1 MKQDNS
7 QILLISVKPKFAV
20 KIMSGEKTVELRKS
34 APINIKKGNVIL
46 LYVTSPVKELWG
58 FCQIECI
65 IKDNPTDLWKKV
77 KKTAGISE
85 KEFFEYFK
93 NYENGYGLV
102 MKNIQNIEPIE
113 LENLKLSINGFYPPQ
128 TYCYIDK
135 KDLIKSRLNMVLT
148 SN

>member
-1 MKQDNS
+1 MKQENS
-7 QILLISVKPKFAV
+7 RILLISVKPKFAE

-34 APINIKKGNVIL
+34 APLNIKKGNVIL

-58 FCQIECI
+58 YCQIDNI

-102 MKNIQNIEPIE
+102 IKNIRNIEPIE

-128 TYCYIDK
+128 TYCYINR
-135 KDLIKSRLNMVLT
+135 KDLVKSGLNRVLV